1 MALFVTVSSAV
12 VQFMCQ
18 VCCAVFSGVQT
29 AVDSDI
35 LYLTSHIPRHMLWGV
50 GVHVPVSLHNL
61 WVFFSWKCCS
71 GTAFNAVER
80 RVGIREGY
88 LPWALGPCSFL
99 SNFWSARH
107 VALCWLMECTMTW
120 VGFHPANECDLP
132 HMIAAEVAHCRCLFW
147 RFCLL
152 NSLSIL

>member
-80 RVGIREGY
+80 RVGNQRGLSALSSRPLLFPLKLLVCSTCGSVLTDGMHNDLSWIPSCKWMWFASYDCSWGRS
-88 LPWALGPCSFL
+88 LP
-99 SNFWSARH
+99 
-107 VALCWLMECTMTW
+107 
-120 VGFHPANECDLP
+120 
-132 HMIAAEVAHCRCLFW
+132 LF
-147 RFCLL
+147 
-152 NSLSIL
+152 ILKVLFA